1 MRFKFGQASP
11 DGPAAAELDDLIGSD
26 CPLCGECSSV
36 VAVLQNE
43 DGNMA
48 SVAKTRI
55 STCHYSAGE
64 LMLKSLGRPFLTD
77 ADAIE
82 AQVWQL

>member
-1 MRFKFGQASP
+1 MG
-11 DGPAAAELDDLIGSD
+11 GWLLIFLS
-26 CPLCGECSSV
+26 
-36 VAVLQNE
+36 
-43 DGNMA
+43 
-48 SVAKTRI
+48 
-55 STCHYSAGE
+55 HYSAGE